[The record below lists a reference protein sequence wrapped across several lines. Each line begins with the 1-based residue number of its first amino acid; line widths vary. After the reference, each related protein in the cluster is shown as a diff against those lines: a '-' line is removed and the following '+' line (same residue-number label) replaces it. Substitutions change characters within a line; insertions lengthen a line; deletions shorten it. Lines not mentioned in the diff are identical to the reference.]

1 MNLIIFVLLSF
12 NVSHACFNTHST
24 YTTLSGE
31 RVPNVTSSPGREIC
45 VKINSRAESL
55 NLFQAESAA
64 QAALASATEAE
75 RWKNEAEL
83 ASIYIY
89 QNKFR
94 EAIQLLEPIVD
105 AHGGELNIAAN
116 LGTAY
121 ELSGEDEKAFEWI
134 KKSLVLQRQ
143 AHEGTEW
150 LHLEVLKA
158 KITLKSDPNWLK
170 KNSILGFDFGSEG
183 KPVIPQGI
191 SMRQM
196 DNAERA
202 LVYQLRERMFLIP
215 PKDPITGDLLYD
227 LSNIV
232 ALKYDL
238 ESAYDVLELALKY
251 GLEKEGVPQ
260 KRLKF
265 YRSQIPWVKNWISNK
280 GISGV
285 LLFQLAL
292 ATIGLA
298 LLVFLL
304 IFWSKKLFPK

>member
-1 MNLIIFVLLSF
+1 MKFILFVLFSF

-31 RVPNVTSSPGREIC
+31 KVPNVTSSPGREIC

-55 NLFQAESAA
+55 NLFQAETAA

-75 RWKNEAEL
+75 RWKIEAEL
-83 ASIYIY
+83 ASVYIY
-89 QNKFR
+89 QKKFR

-105 AHGGELNIAAN
+105 AHGSEMNIAAN

-121 ELSGEDEKAFEWI
+121 ELLGEDEKAFEWI

-150 LHLEVLKA
+150 LHLEILKA
-158 KITLKSDPNWLK
+158 KITLKADPNWLK
-170 KNSILGFDFGSEG
+170 MNSILGFDFGSEG
-183 KPVIPQGI
+183 KPIIPQGI

-202 LVYQLRERMFLIP
+202 LIYQLRERMFLIA
-215 PKDPITGDLLYD
+215 PKDPVMADLLFD
-227 LSNIV
+227 LSNII

-238 ESAYDVLELALKY
+238 ESAYDVLELSLKY
-251 GLEKEGVPQ
+251 GLEKQDVPQ

-265 YRSQIPWVKNWISNK
+265 YRSQIPWVKNWISNM
-280 GISGV
+280 GISETV
-285 LLFQLAL
+285 LIQLAL
-292 ATIGLA
+292 AALGLA